1 MLIAIAIAEEIQGLQ
16 RSSASFEL
24 LSFLWLWQEESWETS
39 CQSYKFLQFLQ
50 IPFLTSSTLW
60 SLLLLFSLF
69 IPNLCPHCF
78 HWLRIGRS
86 SSFPHWCWQIWAG
99 YWHFVIVQLITLGH
113 DQSELS
119 WCRCNLNC
127 WDSLLEYWDWHFSK
141 REGGTMKRRRLVS
154 WIWNRILQREFK
166 KSFIKVRREAN
177 EIVNVLVLLLDPW
190 PWPYHFRCLFAK
202 PISINVINVSLGN
215 CLESIQSNFSTS
227 AEE

>member
-1 MLIAIAIAEEIQGLQ
+1 MNISSKWKQEHKVSYRCSLPSPLQKRSKDYKGLH

-50 IPFLTSSTLW
+50 NPFLLFLTYSILW
-60 SLLLLFSLF
+60 SSLLLFSLF
-69 IPNLCPHCF
+69 IPNLCFHCF
-78 HWLRIGRS
+78 RIGRS

-127 WDSLLEYWDWHFSK
+127 WDSLLEYWDWHYDKKTTRQLGLEPDSS
-141 REGGTMKRRRLVS
+141 EGAQEELHQCQKGT
-154 WIWNRILQREFK
+154 
-166 KSFIKVRREAN
+166 
-177 EIVNVLVLLLDPW
+177 
-190 PWPYHFRCLFAK
+190 
-202 PISINVINVSLGN
+202 
-215 CLESIQSNFSTS
+215 
-227 AEE
+227 